1 MLSLTRTDGRRVF
14 VLGVAG
20 LVPAALVT
28 LLLVHQ
34 PSLGD
39 RRLYP
44 MLRGSLTV
52 VGLALALAT
61 TVAWATD
68 SSRFSRR
75 TLSGLAW
82 AGLTVTLCIGPF
94 LESTPRARLYALELG
109 TGEVTWLWKR
119 AVMDP
124 VLVDGDLVVTD
135 IGSQDLIGL
144 DPETGDEQWRRAAT
158 AGDGPPS
165 LDVEPSSGPQVVD
178 GVIRGIGDGPP
189 WTLSWPGDTVVVA
202 TRSGGDGYAYV
213 TTPGADG
220 SEGGAIV
227 RFDVDDGTVR
237 WRVALPEA
245 VEVDSGTP
253 AIGASRDAVVV
264 AGGERVAALAAGNGQ
279 IRWSSSIAP
288 LGKSRGYV
296 LPGSVQQVIVT
307 EAMVYLLAT
316 PQD

>member
-1 MLSLTRTDGRRVF
+1 MLTFTRADGRRVF

-34 PSLGD
+34 PSVGE

-44 MLRGSLTV
+44 MLRVPLTV

-61 TVAWATD
+61 LAAWAAD
-68 SSRFSRR
+68 LSRFSRR
-75 TLSGLAW
+75 TLSGAAW
-82 AGLTVTLCIGPF
+82 AGLTVTLCIGPL

-119 AVMDP
+119 AVTDP

-135 IGSQDLIGL
+135 IGSDDRIGL
-144 DPETGDEQWRRAAT
+144 DPETGDERWRRAAI
-158 AGDGPPS
+158 AEDGPPS
-165 LDVEPSSGPQVVD
+165 LDVDVPSGPRVVD
-178 GVIRGIGDGPP
+178 GAIRGAGDASP
-189 WTLSWPGDTVVVA
+189 WTLSWPGDTVVVV
-202 TRSGGDGYAYV
+202 TRSGSDGYAYV

-220 SEGGAIV
+220 SDGGAIV
-227 RFDVDDGTVR
+227 SFDVEDGAVR
-237 WRVALPEA
+237 WRVALPES
-245 VEVDSGTP
+245 VVVGSGTP
-253 AIGASRDAVVV
+253 AIGASGDAVVV
-264 AGGERVAALAAGNGQ
+264 AGGERVAALSAGNGQ
-279 IRWSSSIAP
+279 VRWSSSIAS

-316 PQD
+316 PQT

>member
-1 MLSLTRTDGRRVF
+1 MPLVTGLDGRRVF
-14 VLGVAG
+14 VFGVAG

-34 PSLGD
+34 PSIGG

-44 MLRGSLTV
+44 MLRGPLVV
-52 VGLALALAT
+52 VGLALALVT
-61 TVAWATD
+61 LVAWATD
-68 SSRFSRR
+68 THRFTRSGV
-75 TLSGLAW
+75 TGLAW
-82 AGLTVTLCIGPF
+82 AGLTGLLCIGPL

-109 TGEVTWLWKR
+109 TGELAWVWKR
-119 AVMDP
+119 AVTDP

-135 IGSQDLIGL
+135 VGSGDLIGL
-144 DPETGDEQWRRAAT
+144 DPETGDERWRRPAT
-158 AGDGPPS
+158 GEDATS
-165 LDVEPSSGPQVVD
+165 LPDVAPASGPRVVD
-178 GVIRGIGDGPP
+178 GEVRADGDAPP
-189 WTLSWPGDTVVVA
+189 WALPLPGDTVVVVRQA
-202 TRSGGDGYAYV
+202 GGDGYAYV

-237 WRVALPEA
+237 WRVALPDE
-245 VEVDSGTP
+245 VEVGTGTP

-264 AGGERVAALAAGNGQ
+264 AGGERVAELAAGNGQ
-279 IRWSSSIAP
+279 IRWSSSIAS

-307 EAMVYLLAT
+307 DDMVYLLAT
-316 PQD
+316 PQS